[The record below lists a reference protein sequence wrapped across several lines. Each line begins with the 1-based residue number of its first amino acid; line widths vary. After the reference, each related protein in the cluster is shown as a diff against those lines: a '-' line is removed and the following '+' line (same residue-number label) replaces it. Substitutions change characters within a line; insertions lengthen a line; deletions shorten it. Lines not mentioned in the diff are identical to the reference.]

1 VTRFPIASEGWP
13 FILPAF
19 ALAVLCAILH
29 WRAAAGV
36 ALVLA
41 LFVTWFFRDPTR
53 AVPADPETLVSPAD
67 GRVIEILSRA
77 GGETQISIFL
87 SIFNV
92 HVNRSPVAG
101 EVVDVTRRP
110 GTFLAAW
117 KHEASSD
124 NAQASVTVRTPRGDV
139 RFVQITGLIARR
151 IVCRLTPGTL
161 VARGER
167 YGLIR
172 FGSRMD
178 IFLPPAAEPAVRVGD
193 RVRGGSDVIARW
205 RTAP

>member
-1 VTRFPIASEGWP
+1 MRFPIASEGWP

-19 ALAVLCAILH
+19 ALVVLCAVLH
-29 WRAAAGV
+29 WREAAGV

-41 LFVTWFFRDPTR
+41 LFVTWFFRDPVR
-53 AVPADPETLVSPAD
+53 AIPADPETLVSPAD
-67 GRVIEILSRA
+67 GRVIEILPQA
-77 GGETQISIFL
+77 DGGTQISIFL

-101 EVVDVTRRP
+101 AVVDVTRRP
-110 GTFLAAW
+110 GKFLAAW
-117 KHEASSD
+117 KHEASSE

-151 IVCRLTPGTL
+151 IVCYLAPGAL

-172 FGSRMD
+172 FGSRVD
-178 IFLPPAAEPAVRVGD
+178 LFLPPAAEPAVRVGD
-193 RVRGGSDVIARW
+193 RVHGGSDVIARW
-205 RTAP
+205 RIVP

>member
-1 VTRFPIASEGWP
+1 MRFPIASEGWP

-19 ALAVLCAILH
+19 ALVVFCAVVQ
-29 WRAAAGV
+29 WRAAAGA

-41 LFVTWFFRDPTR
+41 LFVTWFFRDPVR
-53 AVPADPETLVSPAD
+53 AIPADPETLVSPAD
-67 GRVIEILSRA
+67 GKVIEILHQA
-77 GGETQISIFL
+77 DGGTQISIFL

-110 GTFLAAW
+110 GKFLAAW

-124 NAQASVTVRTPRGDV
+124 NVQASVTVRTPRGDV

-151 IVCRLTPGTL
+151 IVCSLAPGAL

-178 IFLPPAAEPAVRVGD
+178 LFLPPAAEPAVRVGD
-193 RVRGGSDVIARW
+193 RVHGGSDVIARW
-205 RTAP
+205 RIAL

>member
-1 VTRFPIASEGWP
+1 LP

-19 ALAVLCAILH
+19 ALVLLCALLQ

-41 LFVTWFFRDPTR
+41 LFVTWFFRDPVR
-53 AVPADPETLVSPAD
+53 QVPPDQETLVSPAD
-67 GRVIEILSRA
+67 GRVTDVVPQA
-77 GGETQISIFL
+77 DGGARISIFL
-87 SIFNV
+87 SVFNV
-92 HVNRSPVAG
+92 HVNRTPVAG
-101 EVVDVTRRP
+101 EVVEVTRRP
-110 GTFLAAW
+110 GEYLDARNPEAA
-117 KHEASSD
+117 AR
-124 NAQASVTVRTPRGDV
+124 NVQASVTVRTPRGDV

-151 IVCRLTPGTL
+151 IVCNLTPGAV

-178 IFLPPAAEPAVRVGD
+178 IFLPPAAEATVRVGD

-205 RTAP
+205 RVAG

>member
-1 VTRFPIASEGWP
+1 VTRFPIAGEGWP
-13 FILPAF
+13 FILPAL
-19 ALAVLCAILH
+19 ALVILCAVLH
-29 WRAAAGV
+29 WRTAAAV

-41 LFVTWFFRDPTR
+41 LFVTWFFRDPVR
-53 AVPADPETLVSPAD
+53 AIPADPETLVSPAD
-67 GRVIEILSRA
+67 GKVIEIIPQA
-77 GGETQISIFL
+77 DGGTQISIFL

-110 GTFLAAW
+110 GKFLAAW

-124 NAQASVTVRTPRGDV
+124 NVQASVTVRTPRGDV

-151 IVCRLTPGTL
+151 IVCHLTPGML

-178 IFLPPAAEPAVRVGD
+178 IFLPAAAAPAVRVGD
-193 RVRGGSDVIARW
+193 RVRGGSDVIGRW
-205 RTAP
+205 RTTP

>member
-1 VTRFPIASEGWP
+1 VTRFSIASEGWP

-19 ALAVLCAILH
+19 ALVLLCALLH
-29 WRAAAGV
+29 WRAAGGV

-41 LFVTWFFRDPTR
+41 LFVTWFFRDPAR
-53 AVPADPETLVSPAD
+53 AIPADPETLVSPAD
-67 GRVIEILSRA
+67 GRVVEVLPLADGATR
-77 GGETQISIFL
+77 ISIFL

-92 HVNRSPVAG
+92 HVNRTPVAG
-101 EVVDVTRRP
+101 EVVAVTRTP
-110 GTFLAAW
+110 GVFLDARNP
-117 KHEASSD
+117 EASTR
-124 NAQASVTVRTPRGDV
+124 NVQAAVTVRTPRGDV

-151 IVCRLTPGTL
+151 IVCHLSPGAR
-161 VARGER
+161 VERGER

-178 IFLPPAAEPAVRVGD
+178 IFLPPAAAPTVRVGD

-205 RTAP
+205 RTSS